1 MEEGKKEKK
10 SKKDKDESKILY
22 LRAGSVEDLCRY
34 ACKFDFTSDTLLL
47 SNSRLIALGERVGE
61 TQIAYYAAT
70 GESGSVILYEPAG
83 SETKERAS
91 FTTNTDLPN
100 KQYINVMRV
109 DLSKFAT
116 TNSIET
122 KDIQLIAVEDPLDLV
137 RAVIRNASHDERLA
151 HVYSFGSGA
160 KRDLGAFDVIGGLSN
175 DRLAFF
181 YAHTGSSKVGNF
193 ARYDY
198 RNNVLDFADGME
210 GHAYMYAKVINLAE
224 PFPFLTKTKK

>member
-10 SKKDKDESKILY
+10 EKKDKEESKIFY
-22 LRAGSVEDLCRY
+22 LRAVSVEDLCRY

-47 SNSRLIALGERVGE
+47 SNSRLIALGERIGE

-70 GESGSVILYEPAG
+70 KESGSVLLYEPAG
-83 SETKERAS
+83 YETKERAS

-109 DLSKFAT
+109 DLGKFAT
-116 TNSIET
+116 TSTIAS
-122 KDIQLIAVEDPLDLV
+122 KGVQLIAVEDPVDLV
-137 RAVIRNASHDERLA
+137 RAVIRNASHDEKLA
-151 HVYSFGSGA
+151 HVYSFSVGA
-160 KRDLGAFDVIGGLSN
+160 KRALGAFDVIDGLSN

-181 YAHTGSSKVGNF
+181 YAYTGSSKNGNF

-198 RNNVLDFADGME
+198 RNNVLDFVNSME
-210 GHAYMYAKVINLAE
+210 GHSYMYAKIINLAE
-224 PFPFLTKTKK
+224 PFPFLEKTNK